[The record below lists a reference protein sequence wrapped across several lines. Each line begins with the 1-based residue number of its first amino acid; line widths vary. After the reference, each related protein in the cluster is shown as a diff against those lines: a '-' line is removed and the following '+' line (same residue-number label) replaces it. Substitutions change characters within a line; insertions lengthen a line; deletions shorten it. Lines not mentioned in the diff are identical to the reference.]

1 VRAQT
6 KRNPEELEKKITAT
20 AYAGN
25 MQRKYSLAITDLY
38 SELPEFAVHSEA
50 ARRGPNAP

>member
-50 ARRGPNAP
+50 ACRGPNAP